1 MKFKTPLVASGLMLS
16 ILTLNAQVQIGADI
30 VGEAFGDNSGYS
42 VSMPDANTVAIGAP
56 LNDVSGNYSS
66 GQVRVYTWSG
76 SAWVQKGSDLD
87 GEGSGDY
94 SGYSVSMP
102 DANTVAI
109 GAPYNDGNGIDAG
122 HVRVYTWSGT
132 AWVQKGSDIDGEG
145 SGDNSGYSV
154 SMPDANTVA
163 IGAPF
168 NKIWDVGHVRIYTW
182 NGNTWV
188 QKGVDIDGE
197 SGGDYSGQ
205 SISMPDVNTVAIGA
219 TPNNIA
225 RVYIWNST
233 AWIKKGTNIVGET
246 FGDNFGQSVS
256 MPNANVIAIGAP
268 LNSGGGYNAGHVRV
282 YQWGSAGNNWSGPW
296 MQSGVD
302 IDGEAEGDN
311 LGWSVSMPDE
321 NTLAIGAI
329 GNDGNGVEAGH
340 VRIYTF
346 SSSASIWIQRGI
358 DIDGESYADLCGHS
372 VSMPNH
378 DAIAIGAPHNTRDTV
393 SSSGSKGHT
402 RIFSLA
408 TIDVTENR
416 PTFPFKLY
424 PNPVNG
430 VLKVEVDSEYFN
442 TKYSIFDNTGRIVL
456 NGQINSEIVSIELGY
471 LAAGVYT
478 FKVGENMEQTFMVNK

>member
-16 ILTLNAQVQIGADI
+16 ILTLNAQVQIGA
-30 VGEAFGDNSGYS
+30 
-42 VSMPDANTVAIGAP
+42 
-56 LNDVSGNYSS
+56 
-66 GQVRVYTWSG
+66 
-76 SAWVQKGSDLD
+76 DLD

-219 TPNNIA
+219 NNIA

-456 NGQINSEIVSIELGY
+456 NGQINSEIVSIELDY